1 MNIKKSESS
10 SDDSDSDIEYKHAS
24 KAVFIDKM
32 GKILSFENKKD
43 GVGKTLAQEEMK
55 RLHKNKFLPKW

>member
-43 GVGKTLAQEEMK
+43 GVGKTLA
-55 RLHKNKFLPKW
+55 